1 MADERSACM
10 KRSAKNI
17 ADLPLEDR
25 ALMALRVAVR
35 KAIARRHRLGL
46 PVYIW
51 RNGQAE
57 ELPPPSPR
65 TRKKR

>member
-1 MADERSACM
+1 M
-10 KRSAKNI
+10 KRTAKNI

-25 ALMALRVAVR
+25 ALMALRAAAR
-35 KAIARRHRLGL
+35 KAVAEDRKLGL

-51 RNGQAE
+51 RNGRVE
-57 ELPPPSPR
+57 ELPASPRR

>member
-1 MADERSACM
+1 M
-10 KRSAKNI
+10 KRTAKNI
-17 ADLPLEDR
+17 ADLPLHDR

-35 KAIARRHRLGL
+35 KAIAENRKLGL

-51 RNGQAE
+51 RNGRVE
-57 ELPPPSPR
+57 ELPPPVPR